1 MKKTIC
7 FLLLMCI
14 LFGLT
19 ACAEKEQKKYDVY
32 EVGEYCY
39 MLGAAHT
46 YELEVPYMREDVEKK
61 DIDFSG
67 TFTWGG
73 STFTMRERGVDA
85 RYGYHQE
92 MNMYYGEIL
101 DETGDVRQSLHL
113 GINPYNGRYDLVAWL
128 SKDYLETVSG
138 PTKSR
143 EECLAVAK
151 QHISQYVSDVE
162 AYELYWE
169 RFDPS
174 GGFEARYEFSFARY
188 VDDVGTADTAMV
200 MVSVYGDVITYRF
213 ECLGE
218 MQDAVLP
225 SEDELSAMEASA
237 VAKMDT
243 IYENL
248 RDRYDIVYGEPELR
262 FTRLYDGRYAM
273 KYIYNV
279 EYTSKETQI
288 TGKER
293 TELLIFVA

>member
-1 MKKTIC
+1 MKKYTC
-7 FLLLMCI
+7 LLLLICI
-14 LFGLT
+14 LFGL
-19 ACAEKEQKKYDVY
+19 ASCAEKEPKKYTVY
-32 EVGEYCY
+32 EIGEYDY
-39 MLGAAHT
+39 ISGAAHT
-46 YELEVPYMREDVEKK
+46 YELEVPYIREDVEKK

-73 STFTMRERGVDA
+73 STFTMREGGVDA

-101 DETGDVRQSLHL
+101 DETGDKSQSLHL
-113 GINPYNGRYDLVAWL
+113 GINPYNGRNDLIIFWN
-128 SKDYLETVSG
+128 KNYLETVSG
-138 PTKSR
+138 TTKSR

-151 QHISQYVSDVE
+151 QHIGEYIEDAETYDLVT
-162 AYELYWE
+162 E
-169 RFDPS
+169 RFDAIPEY
-174 GGFEARYEFSFARY
+174 EASHTFTFSRY
-188 VDDVGTADTAMV
+188 VNSVQTTDTAV
-200 MVSVYGDVITYRF
+200 VTVTVYGDVIAYRF

-218 MQDAVLP
+218 MQDAELP
-225 SEDELSAMEASA
+225 SEDELAAMEASA

-243 IYENL
+243 IYDNL
-248 RDRYDIVYGEPELR
+248 RDRYDIVYGEPELW

-279 EYTSKETQI
+279 EYTSKETQR